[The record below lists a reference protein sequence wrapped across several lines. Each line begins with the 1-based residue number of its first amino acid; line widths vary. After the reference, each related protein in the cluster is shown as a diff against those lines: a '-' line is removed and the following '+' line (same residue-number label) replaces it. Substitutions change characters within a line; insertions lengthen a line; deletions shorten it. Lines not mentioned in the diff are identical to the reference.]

1 MSDIFHLPDSSDFL
15 SLSSEFAQFTST
27 FFSPQPTSETDSPLE
42 SATDPDSLFTDT
54 PLFSAATTT
63 STTSTTSETSTSTS
77 VTTTPVS
84 SLSSTTSQ
92 ATTPSMTSSNTSA
105 AASSTDSVIAANA
118 EAATNSKS
126 GASPAAVGVT
136 VTLLLL
142 VAIGAALFLYRR
154 HQKNKRLARR
164 QTWQMPVGSPKAQ
177 PMMYDEEKA
186 SSDGHAALMDNFESI
201 DINEKRGP
209 TPLPDEVRLQAV
221 PVKLPTPPGALH
233 AAGLAPPRLPSP
245 PPMEMAGN
253 GSSPVL
259 IGYEAPSFGSG
270 GQAPLIT
277 STPFSATVSIPRS
290 SATPSLNSAMNA
302 QISHGTLVVVART
315 FVPSLPDEL
324 SIQTGEQVRI
334 ISKYDDGWAHVER
347 LRSGAGENGVVPM
360 DCLEAVSGGNA
371 PVLPQIFSGPG
382 LTQEAVE
389 SWRLSKRK
397 SSLHPVGP
405 AMY

>member
-1 MSDIFHLPDSSDFL
+1 MSDIFHRPDGSDFL
-15 SLSSEFAQFTST
+15 SLSLEFAQFTST
-27 FFSPQPTSETDSPLE
+27 FFSPQPTSESESPLE
-42 SATDPDSLFTDT
+42 SATDPNGLFTST
-54 PLFSAATTT
+54 SLSSVATTT
-63 STTSTTSETSTSTS
+63 TTTSTTSETPSSAP

-84 SLSSTTSQ
+84 SPTTSPA
-92 ATTPSMTSSNTSA
+92 ATSTMTSNTSA
-105 AASSTDSVIAANA
+105 APSSTDSVIAANA
-118 EAATNSKS
+118 EAANGSKS
-126 GASPAAVGVT
+126 GASPAAIGVT
-136 VTLLLL
+136 VTLLIL

-154 HQKNKRLARR
+154 HQRNKRLARR
-164 QTWQMPVGSPKAQ
+164 QTWQMPVGSPKPQ
-177 PMMYDEEKA
+177 PMMYDLEKA

-201 DINEKRGP
+201 DIDEKRGP
-209 TPLPDEVRLQAV
+209 TPLPDEVRLPAV

-233 AAGLAPPRLPSP
+233 PAGLAPPRMPSP
-245 PPMEMAGN
+245 PPMEMIGN
-253 GSSPVL
+253 GASPVG

-270 GQAPLIT
+270 GQLPLIT
-277 STPFSATVSIPRS
+277 STPFSATISVPRS
-290 SATPSLNSAMNA
+290 SVTPSLNSANNA

-371 PVLPQIFSGPG
+371 PVLPPIFSGPG